1 MPLQSLGHAVAM
13 WVLRA
18 GLLASAVTIS
28 IDIFDLGTSDRSQ
41 NIVLWF
47 ALLTILVVV
56 QGAWWGWRTRR
67 A

>member
-1 MPLQSLGHAVAM
+1 MPLRSLGHAVGM

-28 IDIFDLGTSDRSQ
+28 VDVFDVGTSDRTQ
-41 NIVLWF
+41 TIVLWL

-56 QGAWWGWRTRR
+56 QGAWWGWRTGRT
-67 A
+67 